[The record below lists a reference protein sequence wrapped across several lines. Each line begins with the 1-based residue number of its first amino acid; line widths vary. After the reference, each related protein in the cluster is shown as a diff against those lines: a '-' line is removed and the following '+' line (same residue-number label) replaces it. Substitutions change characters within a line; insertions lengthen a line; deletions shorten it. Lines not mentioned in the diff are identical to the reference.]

1 MVPTKKMMHPRLVRR
16 RGKYS
21 KEAGY
26 FDPKTCS
33 QCIVVPAPYPSSLGG
48 VYQPAGTGRQALS
61 QGIPHPATFSPTCT
75 HRSFHESARGICM
88 TVVLWRDCTGSGKTS
103 DDVIEAKRA
112 PADKAMGSEV
122 KDPGFT
128 LLAPNCTLA
137 LPLTKVALICIMTDS
152 IE

>member
-1 MVPTKKMMHPRLVRR
+1 
-16 RGKYS
+16 
-21 KEAGY
+21 
-26 FDPKTCS
+26 
-33 QCIVVPAPYPSSLGG
+33 
-48 VYQPAGTGRQALS
+48 
-61 QGIPHPATFSPTCT
+61 
-75 HRSFHESARGICM
+75 M

-103 DDVIEAKRA
+103 DDVTVAQRA
-112 PADKAMGSEV
+112 PADKATGSEV